1 MDHHRVS
8 SVLKFWGVVSSS
20 SWARKVFVLLFDYAY
35 INYSL
40 IIRKIHGVSPYCTQY
55 IWCVSLLYAKYMVCL
70 LIIRKIHGVSPY
82 YTQNTWCVSLLYAKY
97 MVCLLIIR
105 KIHCVF
111 PTTVSS
117 QAFQPM
123 VNFIVNFEHIS

>member
-1 MDHHRVS
+1 
-8 SVLKFWGVVSSS
+8 
-20 SWARKVFVLLFDYAY
+20 
-35 INYSL
+35 
-40 IIRKIHGVSPYCTQY
+40 
-55 IWCVSLLYAKYMVCL
+55 MVCL
-70 LIIRKIHGVSPY
+70 LIVHNIYGVFPY

-97 MVCLLIIR
+97 MMCLLIIR

-123 VNFIVNFEHIS
+123 VNFNVNFEHIS

>member
-1 MDHHRVS
+1 
-8 SVLKFWGVVSSS
+8 
-20 SWARKVFVLLFDYAY
+20 
-35 INYSL
+35 
-40 IIRKIHGVSPYCTQY
+40 
-55 IWCVSLLYAKYMVCL
+55 MVYL
-70 LIIRKIHGVSPY
+70 LIVRNIYGVSPY
-82 YTQNTWCVSLLYAKY
+82 YTQNTWCVSLLYAKYMMCLLIIREY